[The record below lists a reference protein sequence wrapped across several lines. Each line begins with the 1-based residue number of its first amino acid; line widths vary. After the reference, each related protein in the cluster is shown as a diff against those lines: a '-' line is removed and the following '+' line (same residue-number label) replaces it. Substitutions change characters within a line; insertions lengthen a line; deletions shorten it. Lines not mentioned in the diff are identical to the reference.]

1 MQEMVKAADRAAELT
16 RQLLAFGRRQV
27 LAPRELDLNWVLADM
42 DKMLQRLLGDD
53 VTLDTVHG
61 ADLWTI
67 RADQGQLEQVIANLV
82 VNARDAMSRGGTLT
96 LATSNVE
103 LDESFI
109 AAHPGAKCG
118 SHVQLTVS
126 DTGSGMTP
134 EIQSK
139 IFEPFFTTK
148 GPGKGTGLGLATVLG
163 IVQQSD
169 GYIRVSSL
177 PGQGTTFDLFF
188 PRVATI
194 ALNRTIEPFR
204 PVLPAGTETLLVV
217 EDNDVLRD
225 LTTRALRSG
234 GYTVLHAAGGEEAL
248 DLAGRHAGSIDLLV
262 SDVVLPGMSGR
273 ALADGLARERPGLKV
288 LFVSGYPDDVLGG
301 YGLRSAELNL
311 LLKPF
316 TPSRLRTKVR
326 EVIDGYQKE
335 PALH

>member
-1 MQEMVKAADRAAELT
+1 MVKAADRAAELT

-27 LAPRELDLNWVLADM
+27 LAPRDLDLNGVLADM
-42 DKMLQRLLGDD
+42 DKMLQRLLGDH
-53 VTLDTVHG
+53 VTLDTIPG
-61 ADLWTI
+61 AGLWTI

-109 AAHPGAKCG
+109 ATHPGAKCG
-118 SHVQLTVS
+118 SHVLLTVR
-126 DTGSGMTP
+126 DTGSGITP
-134 EIQSK
+134 EIQPK

-169 GYIRVSSL
+169 GYIRVHSL
-177 PGQGTTFDLFF
+177 PGHGTTFDLFF
-188 PRVATI
+188 PQVATV
-194 ALNRTIEPFR
+194 ARHRTIEPFR
-204 PVLPAGTETLLVV
+204 PVLPAGTETVLVV

-225 LTTRALRSG
+225 LTTRTLRSG
-234 GYTVLHAAGGEEAL
+234 GYTVLDAAGGEEAL
-248 DLAGRHAGSIDLLV
+248 ELAGRHEGFIDLLV
-262 SDVVLPGMSGR
+262 SDVVMPGMSGR

-301 YGLRSAELNL
+301 YGLMSAELNL
-311 LLKPF
+311 LLKPY
-316 TPSRLRTKVR
+316 TPSRLRAKVR
-326 EVIDGYQKE
+326 EVIDGDQKE